1 MPGTKKLKTP
11 TVSSSFCWNSPEV
24 LSICSQGSLY
34 ILAKKNPFDNA
45 MVSLLMQLGILNVA
59 PEVKSKLYEN
69 TEVRY
74 NNALFFIKLYT
85 ADEEKITKTGN

>member
-1 MPGTKKLKTP
+1 MTEAKMTP
-11 TVSSSFCWNSPEV
+11 SPP
-24 LSICSQGSLY
+24 CFGAKMFDY
-34 ILAKKNPFDNA
+34 I
-45 MVSLLMQLGILNVA
+45 S
-59 PEVKSKLYEN
+59 N

>member
-1 MPGTKKLKTP
+1 MLERLLF
-11 TVSSSFCWNSPEV
+11 VYLQFV
-24 LSICSQGSLY
+24 HY
-34 ILAKKNPFDNA
+34 I
-45 MVSLLMQLGILNVA
+45 S
-59 PEVKSKLYEN
+59 N